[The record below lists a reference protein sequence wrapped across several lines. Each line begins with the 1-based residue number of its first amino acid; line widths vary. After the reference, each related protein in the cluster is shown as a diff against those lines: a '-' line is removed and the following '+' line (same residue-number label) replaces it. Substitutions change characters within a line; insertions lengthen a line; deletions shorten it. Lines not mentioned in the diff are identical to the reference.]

1 MSFSPLSGELDA
13 SGLVVNQNTEIYHK
27 FTTSGSC
34 GDVEGWED
42 IKTFDECKS
51 SFEALVE
58 QNKRDSSASS
68 VLDQINNIQMVHAD
82 LISNWPMGEY
92 ANLDDFDTGCVV
104 DVGNNLLYFK
114 NFPLGQETK
123 QCQGGFCLCK
133 YTNSWE
139 NICKTSGYPICEK
152 LDGTLDENNKLDSSC
167 WCNSEIC
174 NSGDHC
180 TVNGCIVAN
189 CENINGNV
197 QNSEKCQCR
206 ATTCDIGHSRSA
218 DLAVRIHGPAR
229 GG

>member
-1 MSFSPLSGELDA
+1 MNFIKFEEQI
-13 SGLVVNQNTEIYHK
+13 NQNTEIYHK

-104 DVGNNLLYFK
+104 DVGNNLLYFNLK
-114 NFPLGQETK
+114 SE
-123 QCQGGFCLCK
+123 GFCRK
-133 YTNSWE
+133 YSL
-139 NICKTSGYPICEK
+139 EK
-152 LDGTLDENNKLDSSC
+152 
-167 WCNSEIC
+167 
-174 NSGDHC
+174 
-180 TVNGCIVAN
+180 
-189 CENINGNV
+189 INYITILLLGL
-197 QNSEKCQCR
+197 S
-206 ATTCDIGHSRSA
+206 IF
-218 DLAVRIHGPAR
+218 
-229 GG
+229 